1 MPHAQFF
8 LKENDTGKPIEG
20 ILRDGFGAP
29 VDITG
34 ATVVFHMRL
43 APAGA
48 VKVTGGSMG
57 AVGSAT
63 NGRVKYSF
71 SASDV
76 DTPGTYE
83 GEVQATFSNGLIRT
97 FPERGYISVEI
108 EDDIA

>member
-8 LKENDTGKPIEG
+8 LKQNDTGKPIEG
-20 ILRDGFGAP
+20 ILRDGFGSP
-29 VDITG
+29 IDVTG
-34 ATVVFHMRL
+34 ATVLFLMRL

-48 VKVTGGSMG
+48 VKISAGAMG

-71 SASDV
+71 APGDV
-76 DTPGTYE
+76 DTAGTYE
-83 GEVQATFSNGLIRT
+83 AEVQATFANGLVRT
-97 FPERGYISVEI
+97 FPEENYITVEI